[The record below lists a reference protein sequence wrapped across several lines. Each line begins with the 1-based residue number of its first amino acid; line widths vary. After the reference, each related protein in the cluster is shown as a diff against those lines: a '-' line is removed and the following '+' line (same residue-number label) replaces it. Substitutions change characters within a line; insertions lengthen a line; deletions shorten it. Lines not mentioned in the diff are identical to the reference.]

1 MYVQH
6 SVVDDAQTGFYRFLS
21 LASHRRLGKHPVV
34 RPDNDL
40 SDVSLSLDIYESF
53 IAGLMIIVLLIQTIC
68 VKHFRFMRKFPLF
81 GIDWLGAALWQALL
95 AEIAFLF
102 NYGDWYDWWNSPVI
116 RQLSVVILI
125 TLFFCIWR
133 MLTIR
138 HPFLEPKMW
147 SYRYLLPL
155 LGLITLV
162 EAFLATEHVLEEVFY
177 EEVMK
182 YESW

>member
-1 MYVQH
+1 
-6 SVVDDAQTGFYRFLS
+6 
-21 LASHRRLGKHPVV
+21 
-34 RPDNDL
+34 
-40 SDVSLSLDIYESF
+40 
-53 IAGLMIIVLLIQTIC
+53 MIIVLLIQTIC

-81 GIDWLGAALWQALL
+81 GIDWLGAALWAALL

-116 RQLSVVILI
+116 RQLSVAILI
-125 TLFFCIWR
+125 TLFCCIR
-133 MLTIR
+133 RGLAIR
-138 HPFLEPKMW
+138 HLFLEPKMW

-177 EEVMK
+177 EEVM
-182 YESW
+182 

>member
-1 MYVQH
+1 
-6 SVVDDAQTGFYRFLS
+6 
-21 LASHRRLGKHPVV
+21 
-34 RPDNDL
+34 
-40 SDVSLSLDIYESF
+40 
-53 IAGLMIIVLLIQTIC
+53 
-68 VKHFRFMRKFPLF
+68 
-81 GIDWLGAALWQALL
+81 
-95 AEIAFLF
+95 
-102 NYGDWYDWWNSPVI
+102 
-116 RQLSVVILI
+116 
-125 TLFFCIWR
+125 

-182 YESW
+182 YEEPGKRAIGVVCYYWYSNRLRILLLVDAYQTL